1 MLPLARFAED
11 NTLPSGLIYQ
21 IQLFN
26 LSFRPE
32 LSELKGLS
40 PVFEEITA
48 SGRYTYR
55 AGLFRSYN
63 DALSHI
69 NKVKKLGFRTA
80 FITAFLDGEPVSVN
94 RARSLERQY
103 RVVTLYQIYVVPYDE
118 KLPELTLP
126 AIEQLS
132 GRKDV
137 AKMVKDGRTVYVIG
151 NFDDKDLVDQV
162 VVAVKA
168 TNVADVY
175 PVKLG
180 TRVEKR

>member
-1 MLPLARFAED
+1 MKVL
-11 NTLPSGLIYQ
+11 GLC
-21 IQLFN
+21 
-26 LSFRPE
+26 
-32 LSELKGLS
+32 
-40 PVFEEITA
+40 
-48 SGRYTYR
+48 SGRKNGNTEIMMKE
-55 AGLFRSYN
+55 AFMAIEEKCGETF
-63 DALSHI
+63 AL
-69 NKVKKLGFRTA
+69 L
-80 FITAFLDGEPVSVN
+80 
-94 RARSLERQY
+94 
-103 RVVTLYQIYVVPYDE
+103 E